1 MPSNA
6 QVAVRNTHLSSF
18 QAIGN
23 NAAGTSP
30 HLGQS
35 KPCMAVGALITRRFQ
50 HAIRVDNASMRHGNA
65 NTLASEQYASVHVQ
79 TGSTCMIMLS
89 IIYAHRFAHDHRA
102 SKKLHSTAVGPAP
115 LFLEDQLQSF
125 PYHL

>member
-23 NAAGTSP
+23 NAAGASP

-35 KPCMAVGALITRRFQ
+35 KPCMAVGALIARRFQ
-50 HAIRVDNASMRHGNA
+50 HAVRVDNASMRHGNA
-65 NTLASEQYASVHVQ
+65 NTLTSEQYASAAR
-79 TGSTCMIMLS
+79 SN
-89 IIYAHRFAHDHRA
+89 R
-102 SKKLHSTAVGPAP
+102 K
-115 LFLEDQLQSF
+115 
-125 PYHL
+125 HL

>member
-35 KPCMAVGALITRRFQ
+35 KPCMAVGALIARRFQ
-50 HAIRVDNASMRHGNA
+50 HAVRVDNASMRHGNA
-65 NTLASEQYASVHVQ
+65 NTLTSEQYASAAR
-79 TGSTCMIMLS
+79 SN
-89 IIYAHRFAHDHRA
+89 R
-102 SKKLHSTAVGPAP
+102 K
-115 LFLEDQLQSF
+115 
-125 PYHL
+125 HL